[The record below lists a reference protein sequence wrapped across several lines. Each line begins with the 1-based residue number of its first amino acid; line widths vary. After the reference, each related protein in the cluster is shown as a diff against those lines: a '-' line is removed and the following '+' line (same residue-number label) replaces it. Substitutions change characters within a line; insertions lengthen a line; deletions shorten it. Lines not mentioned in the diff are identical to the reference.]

1 MLDKHH
7 VGQTSRGTN
16 IKWHKHQVGHT
27 SSWTNN
33 KWDKH
38 RVVQISSGEKHQV
51 GQTICQWMGLGQI
64 LSGTNIEWDKN

>member
-1 MLDKHH
+1 MWDKHQ
-7 VGQTSRGTN
+7 GAQTSSGTN

-38 RVVQISSGEKHQV
+38 RVVPISSGEKHQV
-51 GQTICQWMGLGQI
+51 GQTIHVI
-64 LSGTNIEWDKN
+64 LSMHPEPGRVLYAVDN